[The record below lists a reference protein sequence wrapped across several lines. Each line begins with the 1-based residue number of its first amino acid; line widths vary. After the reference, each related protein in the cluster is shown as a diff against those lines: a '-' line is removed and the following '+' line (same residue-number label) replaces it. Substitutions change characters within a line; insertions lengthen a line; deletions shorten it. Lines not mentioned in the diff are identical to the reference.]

1 MYTPAIQ
8 RIPTYRNGKNNT
20 IKQPMVMSITTA
32 AKIPL
37 PTPKAQMHNNMP
49 NSIIPDAIHLVRT
62 GFWAKNSPIFPLS
75 FHVTRLDV
83 CIQTRKAPKNKRQ
96 TVLIIKEI
104 VICQR
109 KRGVQKVCHS
119 DEGRI

>member
-1 MYTPAIQ
+1 MYIPAMQ
-8 RIPTYRNGKNNT
+8 RMPTYRNGKNNT
-20 IKQPMVMSITTA
+20 VKQPMVMSITTA

-37 PTPKAQMHNNMP
+37 PTPNAHMHSHMP
-49 NSIIPDAIHLVRT
+49 NSIMADAIHLVRN
-62 GFWAKNSPIFPLS
+62 GFWAKNWPIFPLS

-109 KRGVQKVCHS
+109 KRAV
-119 DEGRI
+119 